1 MKALREELARDQGSP
16 VITIAGQ
23 RRLNMTAIRLAPD
36 FNALNLTEEEEEEVY
51 RAEQERYDEWAA
63 EVSAAQPIVFTLPCL
78 SHPQPW
84 IRAIN
89 FPFYPSSRYRSRC
102 CVPHDAE
109 THPFSYTLGSSRDH
123 ENPNRA
129 PHQRRGDPKP

>member
-63 EVSAAQPIVFTLPCL
+63 EVSAAQSIVFTLPCL

-84 IRAIN
+84 MSRAYTLNPKLGSCLPSRAFLIPSRGFVRSI
-89 FPFYPSSRYRSRC
+89 FPFPRPHAVVLAALHSARY
-102 CVPHDAE
+102 
-109 THPFSYTLGSSRDH
+109 
-123 ENPNRA
+123 
-129 PHQRRGDPKP
+129 

>member
-1 MKALREELARDQGSP
+1 MEMKALREELAREQGSP

-63 EVSAAQPIVFTLPCL
+63 EVSAAQPIVFPLL
-78 SHPQPW
+78 FS
-84 IRAIN
+84 
-89 FPFYPSSRYRSRC
+89 PSSSPVEDSDNQFPLPLILQRSLL
-102 CVPHDAE
+102 P
-109 THPFSYTLGSSRDH
+109 PL
-123 ENPNRA
+123 
-129 PHQRRGDPKP
+129 KPA